1 MKKNKSTP
9 QMFRLQP
16 LLATACLWLVTSP
29 FSSAFAAL
37 GEQPIFDSTSIVDA
51 INNARV
57 EIVSQL
63 SAGKEQLNTL
73 FSNAF
78 NSAFGLTPNAQ
89 VLNIALFDP
98 KGYLFEESPTNTTP
112 VTPYALVNDAAKKSA
127 ALKLENVI
135 FNKDQRAQ
143 ASVLLSGLDT
153 PARTVDNL
161 DAQNFLRQLSYTTD
175 AQNKAER
182 MIAFMAGSGSVGAI
196 DLEELKA
203 KPELDSSDSA
213 KEYKIKVYANAAIR
227 SLLLGNLYEV
237 FNARIPIKKLGEKS
251 GMPNANASLAEVEQY
266 AASRRIRNPEWY
278 KTIDSAP
285 SIAVQREIAF
295 ILAEMQWQLQ
305 TLHQDNEKMLQTMT
319 AVGMINLRMSA
330 GMSTD
335 QKEIE
340 LQQALEGTTPKPPEQ
355 PPVETPV
362 H

>member
-1 MKKNKSTP
+1 MKKNKPTSQT
-9 QMFRLQP
+9 FRTKH
-16 LLATACLWLVTSP
+16 LAAAACLWLVTSP

-37 GEQPIFDSTSIVDA
+37 VGEQPIFDSTSIVDA
-51 INNARV
+51 VNNARV
-57 EIVSQL
+57 EIVSYL

-98 KGYLFEESPTNTTP
+98 NGYIFEQSPANTTP

-127 ALKLENVI
+127 SIKLENII

-143 ASVLLSGLDT
+143 TSVLLSGMDT
-153 PARTVDNL
+153 PTNTMDNL
-161 DAQNFLRQLSYTTD
+161 DAQNFLRQLSYTPD

-182 MIAFMAGSGSVGAI
+182 MIIFMGGSSPAGPI

-203 KPELDSSDSA
+203 KKLDNSDSA
-213 KEYKIKVYANAAIR
+213 KEYKIKVYSNAAIR

-266 AASRRIRNPEWY
+266 AASRRIKNPEWY

-305 TLHQDNEKMLQTMT
+305 TLHKDNEKMLQTMT
-319 AVGMINLRMSA
+319 AVGMINLRMS
-330 GMSTD
+330 GSMSTD

-340 LQQALEGTTPKPPEQ
+340 LKQALEGTTPKPPEQ
-355 PPVETPV
+355 ATPAQ
-362 H
+362 